1 MLTSTQLQNIKDL
14 QDVCEDFEGIN
25 LKLNWEML
33 KKRKND
39 QDDFLLYKDGRLV
52 GFLGIYGFGD
62 SYEICGMIHPQFRR
76 QHLFQELF
84 QEALHSLNSRKVN
97 TLLLNIPGSS
107 TSGKGFISHM
117 DAVYDF
123 TEYEMKWNK
132 KELVIDSDS
141 VGIKT
146 ADEQDIE
153 TIIDLDETCFGVVRS
168 DAESYTKRLFE
179 ESREGNLM
187 IIIDEKVVGKIRVQ
201 RTNNKSFIYGFAVFP
216 SFQGKGIGRNAL
228 SQVVMQESKWT
239 DDIYLDVAATN
250 SKALNLYESSGF
262 QTFYSQEYYQ
272 YLIK

>member
-1 MLTSTQLQNIKDL
+1 MLTSKQLQDIKDL
-14 QDVCEDFEGIN
+14 QNVCENFEEIN

-33 KKRKND
+33 KKRKHD
-39 QDDFLLYKDGRLV
+39 QDDFLLYNEDRLI

-62 SYEICGMIHPQFRR
+62 SYEICGMIHPDFRR

-84 QEALHSLNSRKVN
+84 HRALQSLKPRTVN
-97 TLLLNIPGSS
+97 KLLLNIPGTS
-107 TSGKGFISHM
+107 TSGKGFISYT

-146 ADEQDIE
+146 ADELDIE
-153 TIIDLDETCFGVVRS
+153 TIIDLDETCFGIVRS

-187 IIIDEKVVGKIRVQ
+187 IIHDEKVVGKIRVQ
-201 RTNNKSFIYGFAVFP
+201 RANNNSFIYGFAVFP
-216 SFQGKGIGRNAL
+216 SFQGKGIGRKAL

-239 DDIYLDVAATN
+239 DNIYLDVAAAN

-272 YLIK
+272 YPIK

>member
-1 MLTSTQLQNIKDL
+1 MLTSTQLQDIRDL

-84 QEALHSLNSRKVN
+84 QEALHSLNSRTVN

-132 KELVIDSDS
+132 KELIIDSDS

-146 ADEQDIE
+146 ADKQDIE

-187 IIIDEKVVGKIRVQ
+187 IIYDEKVVGKIRVQ
-201 RTNNKSFIYGFAVFP
+201 RADKKSFIYGFAVFP

-239 DDIYLDVAATN
+239 DDIYLDVAAAN

-262 QTFYSQEYYQ
+262 QTFYSQEYYR
-272 YLIK
+272 YPIK

>member
-1 MLTSTQLQNIKDL
+1 MLTSTQLQDIKDL
-14 QDVCEDFEGIN
+14 QDVCEDLEEIN

-39 QDDFLLYKDGRLV
+39 QDDFLLYKEGRLV

-62 SYEICGMIHPQFRR
+62 SYEICGMIHPHFRR

-84 QEALHSLNSRKVN
+84 QKALHSLKSRPVN

-107 TSGKGFISHM
+107 TSGKGFISHT

-141 VGIKT
+141 VEIKT

-153 TIIDLDETCFGVVRS
+153 TIIDLDETCFGIVRS

-187 IIIDEKVVGKIRVQ
+187 IIHDEKVVGKIRVQ
-201 RTNNKSFIYGFAVFP
+201 RADNKSFIYGFAVFP
-216 SFQGKGIGRNAL
+216 SFQGKGIGRKAL

-239 DDIYLDVAATN
+239 DDIYLDVAAAN

-272 YLIK
+272 YPIN